1 MLEELQAELRVL
13 NLLRQVFL
21 KEPGKDLLEGMGRI
35 VLPRE
40 EKGEAGGLKT
50 MVDSVRKNKS
60 RLEEWREELSLEFA
74 RLFIGPVHAPAVPYA
89 SFYLSETASL
99 MTEETLEVRK
109 RYLAAG
115 LALKDLYQIPD
126 DHVAME
132 VEFLYYL
139 TREAIHAMEAGK
151 KEEASRFLSMRN
163 DFIKGH
169 MSLWVPLFAERIV
182 ESTNEG
188 FFQGAAMLLQDFI
201 DTHR

>member
-60 RLEEWREELSLEFA
+60 RLEDWREELSLEFA

-89 SFYLSETASL
+89 SFYLSETPSL

-109 RYLAAG
+109 RYLAVG

-139 TREAIHAMEAGK
+139 TREAIQSMEAGRN
-151 KEEASRFLSMRN
+151 EEASRFLSMRN
-163 DFIKGH
+163 NFIKEH
-169 MSLWVPLFAERIV
+169 MALWVPLFAERIV